1 MESGRDTL
9 DFIVPVSKATLSNFL
24 NTFSNGV
31 VFSDE
36 YGKTLFA
43 NQRMGEILGF
53 SANEISDRTL
63 DTFLVPKDRPKLNS
77 TFRNV
82 INDNET
88 NTQKTF
94 ETTAI
99 KKDGDEVPISI
110 SYSSI
115 YENGKKMIFCIV
127 EDISQHINLQKQ
139 LYKQAITDPLTTLYN
154 RRHFDERLFQEFT
167 RSNRYCR
174 PFSVIIID
182 IDGFKQANDNFGH
195 SFGDQ
200 MLVKSTK
207 IFESVLREGDS
218 IYRYGGDE
226 FAMLLPETIKEGS
239 VEVAERLKTIFATDF
254 SGREE
259 RIRLSLSIGIAS
271 YPEDGKDEKGLIGAA
286 DRRMY
291 LSKEYGG
298 NMVTAY
304 DEPDYL
310 RDDTSMLLRSL
321 SSLATLME
329 KSRGLSSHGLSHSQ
343 GIRTLAI
350 EIAHRI
356 GLSDDR
362 IALLEQASI
371 LHDIGSIIIPSAVF
385 YKKESLEDKEISE
398 IKRHTLIGEE
408 IIDMITPQKNHE
420 ELIELKQIIGQHHER
435 MDGSGYPR
443 GLNGDEIRIEAKILG
458 LADAYNAMRSKRPY
472 RSAMPRTKALDEIKK
487 LSGVHFDT
495 EIVDHLFQIEARQ
508 NH

>member
-1 MESGRDTL
+1 MKSSRDAL
-9 DFIVPVSKATLSNFL
+9 DFVIPISKATLSNFL
-24 NTFSNGV
+24 DTFSNGV

-36 YGKTLFA
+36 HGRTVFA
-43 NQRMGEILGF
+43 NQRMEEILGF
-53 SANEISDRTL
+53 STDEIAGRTL
-63 DTFLVPKDRPKLNS
+63 DIFLIPKDRPKLNS

-82 INDNET
+82 INGGET

-99 KKDGDEVPISI
+99 KKDGNEVPISI

-115 YENGKKMIFCIV
+115 YEDGKKMIFCVV
-127 EDISQHINLQKQ
+127 EDISQHVNLQKQ

-174 PFSVIIID
+174 PFSVVIID
-182 IDGFKQANDNFGH
+182 IDGFKQANDNYGH

-207 IFESVLREGDS
+207 IFETVLREGDS

-226 FAMLLPETIKEGS
+226 FAMLLPETTKEGS
-239 VEVAERLKTIFATDF
+239 IEVAERLKTMFASNF
-254 SGREE
+254 SGYEE

-291 LSKEYGG
+291 LSKECGG

-310 RDDTSMLLRSL
+310 SDDTNLLLRSL

-343 GIRTLAI
+343 NIRTLAI

-356 GLSDDR
+356 GLNDER

-371 LHDIGSIIIPSAVF
+371 LHDIGSIIIPTAVF
-385 YKKESLEDKEISE
+385 YKKDQLEDNEISE

-408 IIDMITPQKNHE
+408 IIDMITPEKEHE

-443 GLNGDEIRIEAKILG
+443 GLNGKEIRIEAKILG
-458 LADAYNAMRSKRPY
+458 VADAYNAMRSKRPY
-472 RSAMPRTKALDEIKK
+472 RDALSRSKALEEMKK
-487 LSGVHFDT
+487 LSGIHYDAEV
-495 EIVDHLFQIEARQ
+495 VDHLFQIEARQ
-508 NH
+508 HH